1 MNQKSIIDMARG
13 AFKARADD
21 ERAKILENIL
31 DPNTKAEKKRTLTIQ
46 MVFVPDSE
54 RQTVQVEVTAKSKLE
69 PTSAVKTSLYI
80 TGDQDGQATAI
91 EMVPQIPG
99 QQYLDGGEQE
109 APATLRL
116 IQA

>member
-1 MNQKSIIDMARG
+1 MDRKSIVDMAHG
-13 AFKARADD
+13 AFK
-21 ERAKILENIL
+21 ERAYYEMARILENIL

-46 MVFVPDSE
+46 MVFVPDAD

-109 APATLRL
+109 APAALRL

>member
-1 MNQKSIIDMARG
+1 MLNVATVMGRLVTDPELKHTQSGVPVTSFTLAIDR
-13 AFKARADD
+13 RY
-21 ERAKILENIL
+21 AKQGE
-31 DPNTKAEKKRTLTIQ
+31 D
-46 MVFVPDSE
+46 

-80 TGDQDGQATAI
+80 TGDQNGQPSAV

-109 APATLRL
+109 APAALRL
-116 IQA
+116 IQ